1 VIIDLERFV
10 TVERAYWSE
19 LESML
24 NHLEDD
30 VHARLDLAQAKRL
43 HYLYQRAS
51 ADLAQITTFAA
62 EPETRRYLELLV
74 SRAYG
79 EIHET
84 RDKPHRLAFF
94 KWLFETFPQTFR
106 RNINAFWLSLAVTV
120 AGCGFGGMAVSFDP
134 DAKAVILP
142 FAHLLGNPS
151 ERVAEEER
159 ASKDRLA
166 GFKATFSTTLM
177 THNTKVSVLLLALG
191 MTWGIGTMI
200 VLFYNG
206 IILGAV
212 SFDYIAAGE
221 TKFLAGWLLPHGA
234 VEIPAILIAGQ
245 AGLLLAG
252 ALIGRA
258 SKASITTRLRQV
270 TPDLVTLIGGVGLLL
285 VWAGL
290 VEAFLSQY
298 HEPIIPYGLKIGF
311 GVVELALLTC
321 FLARSG
327 LSSQSPAA

>member
-1 VIIDLERFV
+1 
-10 TVERAYWSE
+10 
-19 LESML
+19 
-24 NHLEDD
+24 
-30 VHARLDLAQAKRL
+30 
-43 HYLYQRAS
+43 
-51 ADLAQITTFAA
+51 
-62 EPETRRYLELLV
+62 
-74 SRAYG
+74 
-79 EIHET
+79 
-84 RDKPHRLAFF
+84 
-94 KWLFETFPQTFR
+94 
-106 RNINAFWLSLAVTV
+106 
-120 AGCGFGGMAVSFDP
+120 
-134 DAKAVILP
+134 
-142 FAHLLGNPS
+142 
-151 ERVAEEER
+151 
-159 ASKDRLA
+159 
-166 GFKATFSTTLM
+166 
-177 THNTKVSVLLLALG
+177 
-191 MTWGIGTMI
+191 MI

-327 LSSQSPAA
+327 RSSQSPAA